1 MSNLAAVEPD
11 RICIVHGQGPDRI
24 SIITRWHKSTKEA
37 SIAHGMAWVVKSG
50 LDDRVIASIEMEL
63 DYASRWDVDSVGL
76 KNKAT
81 FANIN
86 RLSGT

>member
-1 MSNLAAVEPD
+1 
-11 RICIVHGQGPDRI
+11 
-24 SIITRWHKSTKEA
+24 
-37 SIAHGMAWVVKSG
+37 MAWVVKSG
-50 LDDRVIASIEMEL
+50 LGDRVIASIEMEL
-63 DYASRWDVDSVGL
+63 DYASRRDVDSVGL